1 MSPSLLLGSGNDD
14 LDKDNCTVCDSVD
27 FDEEDVD
34 KEIVQMGCNGS
45 SSVAGSDYPTDT
57 PSQVSSGYVGI
68 QYNPQQ

>member
-34 KEIVQMGCNGS
+34 KEIVQMGCDGS
-45 SSVAGSDYPTDT
+45 SSITDSDYSTDT
-57 PSQVSSGYVGI
+57 PSQISSGYVGI